1 MLVCTIIHEAMWML
15 LGWQVPTYICLFA
28 LLLVQAELSLS
39 QRKMCNELSRLKG
52 EEVEEDVP
60 DTGSSFSAALHVQSL
75 SFYCL
80 VCCSK
85 QHLKLDDV
93 FIFKRE
99 IQHRQWNIFRTF
111 MAFYTLSESENG
123 NSREACLSVWSSSL
137 WSSGFPYLE

>member
-1 MLVCTIIHEAMWML
+1 ML

-99 IQHRQWNIFRTF
+99 IQHSEIFLGRLWHFTH
-111 MAFYTLSESENG
+111 
-123 NSREACLSVWSSSL
+123 SREACLSVWSSSL
-137 WSSGFPYLE
+137 